1 MTPLI
6 VLCTPNDKAPCLST
20 FPSQQKG
27 PSPNPTKPN
36 QTPMHAMP
44 LQHTEHSTMLSGAAA
59 LPKGIQQAQ
68 KAKSKGEED
77 APRERCIKQC
87 NGNAGLQQHCHDTAH
102 IQTQLRMHYHS
113 LSLPLIR
120 EREIERRGMKK
131 ALICSEH

>member
-6 VLCTPNDKAPCLST
+6 VLCTPNDKALCLST

-87 NGNAGLQQHCHDTAH
+87 NGNAGLQQHCRNSAH

-120 EREIERRGMKK
+120 ERERNREEGDEESPNMQ
-131 ALICSEH
+131 